1 MQILV
6 ATLRGVV
13 HQQQRAAA
21 YAALLPSLMRIVKL
35 VQRNISRQKCFGY
48 LFRKIGV
55 TAPEKRLRSLEDK
68 IFRSAA

>member
-21 YAALLPSLMRIVKL
+21 YAALLPSLVWGPGYENNLNIGHVCFRMTILDISLYVALWPICVK
-35 VQRNISRQKCFGY
+35 
-48 LFRKIGV
+48 
-55 TAPEKRLRSLEDK
+55 
-68 IFRSAA
+68 